1 MTITMT
7 TGQVISGTRTVKRKV
22 ILELDEKQAGDLLEV
37 LVHGQYK
44 ESLMPVVNKL
54 DPVVRKADKELYQRL
69 MKIVIIRK
77 ATGQ

>member
-7 TGQVISGTRTVKRKV
+7 AGQVISGTRTVKRKV

-44 ESLMPVVNKL
+44 KSLMPVVNKL